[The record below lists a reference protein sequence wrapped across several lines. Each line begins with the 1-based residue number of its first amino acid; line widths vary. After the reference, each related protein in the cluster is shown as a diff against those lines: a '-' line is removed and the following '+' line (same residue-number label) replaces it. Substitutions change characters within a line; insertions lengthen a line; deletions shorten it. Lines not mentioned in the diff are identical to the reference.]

1 MQLTA
6 DIQKTQRHFVPGDFK
21 VTTWETLEPW
31 FKNLLE
37 RNLASKQDLEQ
48 WLQDMSELEAVVSED
63 TCWHD
68 VRHHR

>member
-6 DIQKTQRHFVPGDFK
+6 DIQKIKRRFVPADFK
-21 VTTWETLEPW
+21 VTTWETLEPY

-37 RNLASKQDLEQ
+37 RNIESKKDLEQ

-63 TCWHD
+63 A
-68 VRHHR
+68 